1 VVDGRRRASLHIE
14 HRRQLPINAIA
25 SIREN
30 GCWFL
35 PLKERSKSGS
45 TVAQSWQVQRSSSKC
60 NTPLDRA
67 GLDRLAIAYVGRYAT
82 TRAKLAA
89 YLRRKLAERG
99 WEGPGPAP
107 VETIVE
113 RCAELGYVDDRA
125 FAEARAASLTR
136 RGYGPRRLAAAL
148 LGAGIEPDD
157 MAQAR
162 ERAEQDADAAALA
175 FARRR
180 RIGPYAASP
189 PDRDGQR
196 RAFAAM
202 LRAGHAPDV
211 VRRILQALPEEQ
223 N

>member
-1 VVDGRRRASLHIE
+1 
-14 HRRQLPINAIA
+14 
-25 SIREN
+25 
-30 GCWFL
+30 
-35 PLKERSKSGS
+35 
-45 TVAQSWQVQRSSSKC
+45 VAQSWQVQRSSSKC

-107 VETIVE
+107 VEAIVE

-125 FAEARAASLTR
+125 FAEARAVSLTR

-162 ERAEQDADAAALA
+162 ERAEEDRPLCRLAARPRRTAPRLRGDAARGACSRCRPPNPPGAPGGAGLSTIRSQWFILLQYLNLR
-175 FARRR
+175 FAGRT
-180 RIGPYAASP
+180 
-189 PDRDGQR
+189 
-196 RAFAAM
+196 
-202 LRAGHAPDV
+202 
-211 VRRILQALPEEQ
+211 
-223 N
+223 

>member
-1 VVDGRRRASLHIE
+1 
-14 HRRQLPINAIA
+14 
-25 SIREN
+25 
-30 GCWFL
+30 
-35 PLKERSKSGS
+35 
-45 TVAQSWQVQRSSSKC
+45 VQRSSSKC

-107 VETIVE
+107 VEAIVE

-162 ERAEQDADAAALA
+162 ERAEQDA
-175 FARRR
+175 
-180 RIGPYAASP
+180 ASP

-223 N
+223 D